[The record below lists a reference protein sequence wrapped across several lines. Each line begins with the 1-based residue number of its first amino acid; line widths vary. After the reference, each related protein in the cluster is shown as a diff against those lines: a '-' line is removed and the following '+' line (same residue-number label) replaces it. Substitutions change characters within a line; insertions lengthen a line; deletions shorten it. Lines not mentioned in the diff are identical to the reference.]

1 MPLDTEIMKILRFDS
16 GNVCGLQI
24 PEGYLQPMNL
34 SLYNVPISYSN
45 KDFCVFRDAFG
56 DKVERSV
63 R

>member
-1 MPLDTEIMKILRFDS
+1 MSNDTEIMKILRFDS

-34 SLYNVPISYSN
+34 YNVPISYRN